1 MFQAVLGYVLE
12 YVYFTAACFFLS
24 LYTTCRQG
32 VDVIHAHNPPDALF
46 IVGAFHRLLGKRF
59 IFDHHDLSPELYLS
73 RFGIKQGEGG
83 ITYKTLLA
91 LEKLSLRT
99 ANIAIA
105 TNESYKEIQ
114 VRRGKMA
121 QEKVFVV
128 RNGPDLRRLKAV
140 PGDPH
145 LLAMGKSILCYLGAM
160 NPQDGVDYMLRALQ
174 HLALT
179 LDRKDFYCV
188 VIGTGDSF
196 EPLKQMAD
204 TLGLRDYVW
213 FTGFVSD
220 EALVRY
226 LTTADICLDPNPS
239 NPLNDVSTW
248 IKVMEYMAM
257 GKPVVSFDLKETRV
271 TAQKAAVYVTPNDE
285 LGFAQQIAFLMD
297 RPELRKKMGAFGKRR
312 IAEKLAWNVVSQPLL
327 RAYASLD

>member
-1 MFQAVLGYVLE
+1 
-12 YVYFTAACFFLS
+12 
-24 LYTTCRQG
+24 
-32 VDVIHAHNPPDALF
+32 
-46 IVGAFHRLLGKRF
+46 
-59 IFDHHDLSPELYLS
+59 
-73 RFGIKQGEGG
+73 
-83 ITYKTLLA
+83 
-91 LEKLSLRT
+91 
-99 ANIAIA
+99 
-105 TNESYKEIQ
+105 
-114 VRRGKMA
+114 
-121 QEKVFVV
+121 
-128 RNGPDLRRLKAV
+128 
-140 PGDPH
+140 
-145 LLAMGKSILCYLGAM
+145 
-160 NPQDGVDYMLRALQ
+160 MLRALQ